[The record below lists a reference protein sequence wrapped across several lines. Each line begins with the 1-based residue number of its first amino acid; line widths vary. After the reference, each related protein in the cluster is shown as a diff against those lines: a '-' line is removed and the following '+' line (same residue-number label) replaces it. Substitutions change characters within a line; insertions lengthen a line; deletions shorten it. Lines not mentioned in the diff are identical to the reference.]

1 MRTFTVRRTV
11 LAATVMAAALVTT
24 ACGGTENNASSAGAS
39 GKGPSATSTV
49 SPTPSAGKSGQAG
62 TDSAGAGGKQ
72 SAGGTNS
79 GTSAGGSADSG
90 TAGKQPTGG
99 TKPGGGAQT
108 KVVTCTGDNTRVVVT
123 RPARPI
129 NHLLLTATNKGSA
142 SCDLYRAPLLRFDD
156 EQSAT
161 AIDDSTQQQSV
172 IRLAPGQSAY
182 ASVIL
187 IGERTGEEANG
198 RTTSRLGV
206 HFDSRDASGSVGRPA
221 TLTLPADTYKTDD
234 AKVTHWVNSLDE
246 ALGY

>member
-1 MRTFTVRRTV
+1 MRTFTLRRTV
-11 LAATVMAAALVTT
+11 LAATVMTTALLTT
-24 ACGGTENNASSAGAS
+24 ACGGTETGKTPSAGAS

-49 SPTPSAGKSGQAG
+49 SPTPSVGQSGTGG
-62 TDSAGAGGKQ
+62 TNSGGKE

-79 GTSAGGSADSG
+79 GTNAGTGGG
-90 TAGKQPTGG
+90 THTDDKGTTGG
-99 TKPGGGAQT
+99 TKKPGGGQA

-123 RPARPI
+123 RPSRPI
-129 NHLLLTATNKGSA
+129 NHLLLTATNKGPA

-161 AIDDSTQQQSV
+161 AIDDGTQQQSV

-187 IGERTGEEANG
+187 IGERTGEEAHG

-206 HFDSRDASGSVGRPA
+206 YFDSRDASGSVGSPA
-221 TLTLPADTYKTDD
+221 ILKLPADTYKTDD
-234 AKVTHWVNSLDE
+234 AKVTHWMGSLDE

>member
-1 MRTFTVRRTV
+1 MRTFTIRRAV
-11 LAATVMAAALVTT
+11 LAATVMTAALVTT
-24 ACGGTENNASSAGAS
+24 ACSGTETGKAPSAEGS

-49 SPTPSAGKSGQAG
+49 APSASSGQSG
-62 TDSAGAGGKQ
+62 TDAADSGGKQ
-72 SAGGTNS
+72 TAEGTTG
-79 GTSAGGSADSG
+79 GTSASTDGGTSPD
-90 TAGKQPTGG
+90 GKQATGG
-99 TKPGGGAQT
+99 VKKPGGGQA
-108 KVVTCTGDNTRVVVT
+108 KVVTCTGDNTRVVVN

-129 NHLLLTATNKGSA
+129 NHLLLTATNKGPA

-161 AIDDSTQQQSV
+161 AIDGSTQQQSV

-206 HFDSRDASGSVGRPA
+206 YFDSRDASGSVGRPA
-221 TLTLPADTYKTDD
+221 ILTLPADTYKTDD
-234 AKVTHWVNSLDE
+234 AKVTHWLSDLDE
-246 ALGY
+246 ALSH

>member
-11 LAATVMAAALVTT
+11 LAATVLAAALVTT
-24 ACGGTENNASSAGAS
+24 ACGGAEAGKTPSAAGS
-39 GKGPSATSTV
+39 NKGPSATSTV
-49 SPTPSAGKSGQAG
+49 TPAPSPSQAG
-62 TDSAGAGGKQ
+62 AGAADSGGKQ
-72 SAGGTNS
+72 SAGGTDS
-79 GTSAGGSADSG
+79 GTSSGGNGATG
-90 TAGKQPTGG
+90 TGGKQSTGG
-99 TKPGGGAQT
+99 TKQPGGGAQA
-108 KVVTCTGDNTRVVVT
+108 KVVTCTGDNTRVVVN

-129 NHLLLTATNKGSA
+129 NHLLLTATNRGSV

-198 RTTSRLGV
+198 RTTTRLGV

-221 TLTLPADTYKTDD
+221 NLTLPADTYKTDD

-246 ALGY
+246 ALAY